1 MTKQQLVVGEDFGMV
16 DADAQMNLGAQNL
29 RLVRDCVRPSGVWL
43 HRSLDEK
50 YRAVALYLLIRDK

>member
-1 MTKQQLVVGEDFGMV
+1 MV